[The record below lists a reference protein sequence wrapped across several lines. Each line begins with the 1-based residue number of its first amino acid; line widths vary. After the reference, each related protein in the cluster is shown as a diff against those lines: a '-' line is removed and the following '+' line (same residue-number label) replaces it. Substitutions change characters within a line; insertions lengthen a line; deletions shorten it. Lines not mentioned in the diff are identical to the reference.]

1 MWMGRGGGG
10 GGGGGVWEVGS
21 PMGGRGRLL
30 VYLGTAAGVGK
41 TYAMLA
47 EARSFAGS
55 GVDVV
60 VGLVET
66 HDRGDTEQ
74 MLDALEQVPRRQ
86 VGYRGSTFGEL
97 DVGAVLNRRPAAV
110 VVDELAHTCVPGSRH
125 EKRWEDVE
133 ELLDAGIDVITS
145 LNVQHLDSL
154 NDSVESLTGVP
165 ERETV
170 PDASVAAADR
180 VEFIEVSP

>member
-1 MWMGRGGGG
+1 
-10 GGGGGVWEVGS
+10 
-21 PMGGRGRLL
+21 MGGRGRLH
-30 VYLGTAAGVGK
+30 VYLGAAAGVGK

-47 EARSFAGS
+47 EARSLAGS
-55 GVDVV
+55 GVDIV

-66 HDRGDTEQ
+66 HGRANTEQ
-74 MLDALEQVPRRQ
+74 LLDALERVPLRQ

-97 DVGAVLNRRPAAV
+97 DVGAVLNRRPTAV

-125 EKRWEDVE
+125 ENRWEDVE

-154 NDSVESLTGVP
+154 NDSVESLTGVA

-170 PDASVAAADR
+170 PDAVVATADR
-180 VEFIEVSP
+180 VELIDVSPQRPRERIATSICWDPAQRILR